1 MIKAQN
7 TCSILAIWFCKLTKT
22 FFISQEIVSGDGI
35 WYPGQPVDTVGICAV
50 TVAHILLII
59 SAIYLLNCTLVGIK
73 SVIVIDYW
81 DGDRLPT
88 IASNE
93 EA

>member
-1 MIKAQN
+1 MSVIANCIQDWLYE
-7 TCSILAIWFCKLTKT
+7 I
-22 FFISQEIVSGDGI
+22 ISHTT
-35 WYPGQPVDTVGICAV
+35 VDTVGIRAV
-50 TVAHILLII
+50 TVAHILPII
-59 SAIYLLNCTLVGIK
+59 STIYLLNCTLVGIK